1 MFSLHVRGNSKN
13 CDPIGLRLSQ
23 IKSCSQHRRTTSTQL
38 RLALSLDESPS
49 FHSMKLFT
57 HSVRWQTLCPVLV
70 MSCDHSALGSF
81 CMSSVIAFR
90 MIGSVHF
97 PGRVPFTLTSPERR
111 RRLRILKHRTGHHR
125 HRHHLPILHPSQ
137 SVGVWILRDVTF
149 GHPPHVTCLL
159 PQFCTSHEAMRS
171 HTYRTATHQYGFTT
185 PQNSCTNLCSRVK
198 GSTREQTTE
207 LRKAA
212 PLPCVRLRAIK
223 KSSQDFES
231 YTLPSGS
238 EL

>member
-13 CDPIGLRLSQ
+13 FDPIGLRFPPDLSQ
-23 IKSCSQHRRTTSTQL
+23 ITSCSQHRRTTFTQL

-49 FHSMKLFT
+49 FQSMRLFT
-57 HSVRWQTLCPVLV
+57 HWVRWQTLCPVLV

-97 PGRVPFTLTSPERR
+97 PGRVPLTLTSPARL

-137 SVGVWILRDVTF
+137 SVGVWILRCHF
-149 GHPPHVTCLL
+149 WPPTHVNSLL
-159 PQFCTSHEAMRS
+159 VPQLCTSHESNAQPYLPHCHPPIRFHNS
-171 HTYRTATHQYGFTT
+171 AEQLHQPLLKSKRTNA
-185 PQNSCTNLCSRVK
+185 
-198 GSTREQTTE
+198 
-207 LRKAA
+207 
-212 PLPCVRLRAIK
+212 
-223 KSSQDFES
+223 
-231 YTLPSGS
+231 
-238 EL
+238 